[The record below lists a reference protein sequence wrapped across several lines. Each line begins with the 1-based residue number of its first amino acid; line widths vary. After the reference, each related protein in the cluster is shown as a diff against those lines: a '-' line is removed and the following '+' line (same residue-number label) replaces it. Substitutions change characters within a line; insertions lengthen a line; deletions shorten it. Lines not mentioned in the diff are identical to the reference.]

1 MGVEGPAPETDEL
14 VSRLAS
20 EDTSVRGGA
29 AGPDGSGDPR
39 AADEEAGGME
49 LRDYVAALRRYWTTW
64 VAVTVAAVLVAL
76 TVVLGA
82 SPSYS
87 ATATVFVAATSD
99 DGTSSAQFVKQRVVG
114 YPDVARSQAVLG
126 PVIDDGNLSETAAE
140 LRTRIEAT
148 NPPDSSQIDITVTD
162 GDPAR
167 AASVANAVAEEF
179 GRAVEELER
188 PREGTTPVDLTVT
201 DPATVPAMPVFP
213 QPGLVLGLGLVVGL
227 ALGAAAAVL
236 RSRTDPRLHTADDVR
251 TAWGAGAEEVT
262 VLVSPDPRRRAG
274 RMVARPAALVARR
287 LAPLAEDRPVRV
299 LVLSAVAD
307 DEQTARAFAR
317 EVAEDL
323 VAGGVPAD
331 PTGPVDGPL
340 SRRPTAGVQLST
352 GTPLI
357 PLHEWRRIGREYDRV
372 VLVAESGRVDRADL
386 QEIRSLLTAAESRL
400 LAVVLAPH
408 RSRSTGPAVP
418 QTAPAQ
424 PAAPNGAPGPARKV
438 SLSGR

>member
-1 MGVEGPAPETDEL
+1 
-14 VSRLAS
+14 
-20 EDTSVRGGA
+20 
-29 AGPDGSGDPR
+29 
-39 AADEEAGGME
+39 ME
-49 LRDYVAALRRYWTTW
+49 LRDYVAALHRYWTTW
-64 VAVTVAAVLVAL
+64 VAVTAAAVLVAL
-76 TVVLGA
+76 AVVLGA
-82 SPSYS
+82 PPSYS

-99 DGTSSAQFVKQRVVG
+99 DGTSAAQFVRQRVVG

-126 PVIDDGNLSETAAE
+126 VVIEDGNLTETVAE
-140 LRTRIEAT
+140 LRTRIEAS
-148 NPPDSSQIDITVTD
+148 NPPDSSQVDITVTD
-162 GDPAR
+162 GNPVR
-167 AASVANAVAEEF
+167 AASVANAVAGEF
-179 GRAVEELER
+179 GRAVEQLER
-188 PREGTTPVDLTVT
+188 PRDGVTPVDLTVT
-201 DPATVPAMPVFP
+201 DPAAVPVTPVFP
-213 QPGLVLGLGLVVGL
+213 QPGLLLGLGLVVGL

-251 TAWGAGAEEVT
+251 TAWGAGAEDVT

-307 DEQTARAFAR
+307 DEQIARAFAE

-323 VAGGVPAD
+323 VAGGVPANS
-331 PTGPVDGPL
+331 TGPVDG
-340 SRRPTAGVQLST
+340 SQDRRPTAGMQLST

-386 QEIRSLLTAAESRL
+386 QEIRSLLSAAESRL
-400 LAVVLAPH
+400 LAVVLAPQ
-408 RSRSTGPAVP
+408 RSRRSAPPRP
-418 QTAPAQ
+418 QAASAQ
-424 PAAPNGAPGPARKV
+424 PAAPTGAPGPVRRT